1 MNPFARII
9 VGYHGC
15 ESGFAE
21 RLFAGHVIVDDWQR
35 SENDHDWL
43 GHGIYFWEYAPERAM
58 RWAVERCKRRGG
70 EPSVIGA
77 IIQLGICLDLTNER
91 DTANLRIAYELVR
104 DAYAAAGQPMPV
116 NGGNT
121 SDLKARRLDCL
132 VINYFRAT
140 VASAQYQTVRGV
152 FPEGVPAYD
161 GAMIMSETHVQVA
174 VVDQRCI
181 LGVFR
186 PTYVR

>member
-15 ESGFAE
+15 ESTFAE
-21 RLFAGHVIVDDWQR
+21 RLFTGDLAVASWAR

-43 GHGIYFWEYAPERAM
+43 GHGIYFWEYAPGRAM
-58 RWAVERCKRRGG
+58 RWAEERCKRNGG
-70 EPSVIGA
+70 KPAVVGA
-77 IIQLGICLDLTNER
+77 IIQLGVCLDLTNER
-91 DTANLRIAYELVR
+91 DTTNLRTAYELVR
-104 DAYAAAGQPMPV
+104 DAYAASDHPLPE

-132 VINYFRAT
+132 VINYFRAKVT
-140 VASAQYQTVRGV
+140 SVQYDTVRGV
-152 FPEGVPAYD
+152 FPEGAPAYD

-174 VVDQRCI
+174 VVDPSCI

-186 PTYVR
+186 PTYME